1 MQILLRLGLTLL
13 RRTLTLSKEISK
25 SVIESPSQP
34 SSLPLESLG
43 KPNLQLELQFPLLFR
58 LLTELGIDQ
67 AQPRILSPKT
77 LTLNLGKERIQKFR
91 MSFLAP
97 QELQQNSALGTLG
110 KVIRAQN

>member
-1 MQILLRLGLTLL
+1 
-13 RRTLTLSKEISK
+13 
-25 SVIESPSQP
+25 
-34 SSLPLESLG
+34 
-43 KPNLQLELQFPLLFR
+43 
-58 LLTELGIDQ
+58 LGIDQ

-97 QELQQNSALGTLG
+97 QELHQNSALETQE